1 MSTTLR
7 LRTLKATS
15 DKEIQRSCLTAFAKQ
30 RDILKGNIVTYLKR
44 QVYNSC
50 LILEK
55 KTWALITQ
63 AKNEL
68 ATIII
73 I

>member
-1 MSTTLR
+1 
-7 LRTLKATS
+7 
-15 DKEIQRSCLTAFAKQ
+15 LTAFAKQ

-55 KTWALITQ
+55 KTWALITH